1 MSFKR
6 KVKTMRYELLIALKH
21 LMSPKRQALSL
32 VSTLAISGVC
42 LGVAALIG
50 GFSITAGFE
59 TAFKDKL
66 LGVTSHIFAR
76 PYRQINVS
84 APEFETELKRNLG
97 AEIKGVAATTYH
109 KTIFSG
115 PKSTT
120 GGFIKGIYPEEVP
133 KVLKL
138 NEYIESG
145 SLDALRLNQIQIDEL
160 NVENQVFPI
169 VLGAQLADKLGV
181 KVGGM
186 ISALSAFSEQ
196 SLGAWK
202 GVASSPT
209 AFNFRVVGI
218 FRAGYDEYDSR
229 FSYVHFDTIEK
240 IFGKKDLVTGYEIA
254 LQDPMKAQELV
265 SKVDYSLKFTVGD
278 AIDWSFAII
287 DDPKRALK
295 ISRDAYEDFYV
306 QDWYAQNP
314 NLYASLMYQR
324 IAILIVL
331 SVMLIL
337 ASCNVASM
345 LIMMVLERT
354 KDIAILKAMGAK
366 AKEIQLIFVLEG
378 LGIAIIGSVFGAFLG
393 YAFCAWLL
401 GAGVSLD
408 PKVYGIDH
416 FPVEFHWLDYLY
428 SMLGGWVIIG
438 LATYFPAKR
447 GGQLDAA
454 EGLRMD
460 YME

>member
-1 MSFKR
+1 M
-6 KVKTMRYELLIALKH
+6 MRYELLIALKH
-21 LMSPKRQALSL
+21 LLSPKRQALSL

-76 PYRQINVS
+76 PYRQINVT
-84 APEFETELKRNLG
+84 AHEFEAELQKNIPHQ
-97 AEIKGVAATTYH
+97 IKGVAATTYH

-115 PKSTT
+115 PQSTI
-120 GGFIKGIYPEEVP
+120 GGFIKGIYPEQVP

-138 NEYIESG
+138 QDYMEAG
-145 SLDALRLNQIQIDEL
+145 SLNALAWHSKPLQEGDIQA
-160 NVENQVFPI
+160 ENRVFPI
-169 VLGAQLADKLGV
+169 VLGAQLAEKLGV

-186 ISALSAFSEQ
+186 MSALSAFSEQ

-202 GVASSPT
+202 GVSHSPT
-209 AFNFRVVGI
+209 AFNFEVVGI

-229 FSYVHFDTIEK
+229 FSYVHFDTIEQ

-254 LQDPMKAQELV
+254 LRDPMQAQALV
-265 SKVDYSLKFTVGD
+265 SQVDYSLKFTVGD
-278 AIDWSFAII
+278 AIDWSFAML
-287 DDPKRALK
+287 DNPKQALK

-314 NLYASLMYQR
+314 NLYASLLYQR

-378 LGIAIIGSVFGAFLG
+378 LGIAIIGSIFGAFLG
-393 YAFCAWLL
+393 YAFCEWLL
-401 GAGVSLD
+401 GSGVSLD

-416 FPVEFHWLDYLY
+416 FPVEFHWLDYVY

-438 LATYFPAKR
+438 LATYFPARR
-447 GGQLDAA
+447 GGQLDPV

-460 YME
+460 HME